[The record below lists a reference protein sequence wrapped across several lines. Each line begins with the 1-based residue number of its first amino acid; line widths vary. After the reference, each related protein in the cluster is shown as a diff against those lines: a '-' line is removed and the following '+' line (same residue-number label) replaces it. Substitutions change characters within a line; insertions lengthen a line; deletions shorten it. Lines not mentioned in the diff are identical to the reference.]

1 MVQSIDAALITEFSD
16 MVHQEA
22 QQLKSRLRPHVNIK
36 QMSGDVWAYDGLG
49 RVEAREIQGRNVAA
63 TFDDI
68 DHNRRKMARRRFVIN
83 LPIDASDVRGALL
96 NPQSEYSKAV
106 AQGMLRQYDRVIYDA
121 AFADAL
127 TGRDFETTVTA
138 ASDGVTTVD
147 ATAGLT
153 YEKLLEIKQN
163 FFDEDVGLDESEGL
177 YLTIG
182 GREHTNLLGETE
194 LTSGDFTREFVVEQG
209 KVMKALGMDL
219 VPFASSVNQP
229 IIGTN
234 TAGTERE
241 LIAAS
246 TRGLCLGVSKEMSI
260 KIEERSDL
268 IETTQVQIIAEL
280 AAVRTEGVLVQKVRV
295 TA

>member
-1 MVQSIDAALITEFSD
+1 MVQTIDQALITEFSD
-16 MVHQEA
+16 MVHMEA
-22 QQLKSRLRPHVNIK
+22 QQMSSRLRPHVNVK

-49 RVEAREIQGRNVAA
+49 RVEAREIQGRNVEA

-68 DHNRRKMARRRFVIN
+68 EHNRRKLSRRRFVIN

-106 AQGMLRQYDRVIYDA
+106 AMGMLRQYDRVIYDA
-121 AFADAL
+121 AFSDIL
-127 TGRDFETTVTA
+127 TGRDFDTTVTA
-138 ASDGVTTVD
+138 TTDGVQTVD

-163 FFDEDVGLDESEGL
+163 FFDEDVGIDQNENII
-177 YLTIG
+177 LTIG
-182 GREHTNLLGETE
+182 GREHTNLMGETE
-194 LTSGDFTREFVVEQG
+194 LTSGDFSREFVVDKGQIVKG
-209 KVMKALGMDL
+209 LGMDF
-219 VPFASSVNQP
+219 VPFATNVPQP

-234 TAGTERE
+234 AAGTERE
-241 LIAAS
+241 LIAMS
-246 TRGLCLGVSKEMSI
+246 DRGICLGVSKEMSI

-268 IETTQVQIIAEL
+268 IETTQVQVIAEIG
-280 AAVRTEGVLVQKVRV
+280 AVRTEGVLLQKVRV